1 MGSRGPVPSRSDQR
15 RRTNS
20 PAPKKAAA
28 GSVPDV
34 PAADPE
40 WHPVARR
47 WFESL
52 AGSGQSRF
60 YEPSDWA
67 AAYVLAESISREFK
81 PQPFTVGKGDDA
93 HFEMVEMAPKGASL
107 AAWLKG
113 MAALMVT
120 EGERRR
126 AGLELQRGPVGANGV
141 EVGDV
146 SELDEW
152 RDRLGRSA
160 G

>member
-1 MGSRGPVPSRSDQR
+1 MGTRGPAPKRSDQR

-20 PAPKKAAA
+20 AAPQKAPA
-28 GSVPDV
+28 GSEPT
-34 PAADPE
+34 PPSADPE
-40 WHPVARR
+40 WHPVARQ

-52 AGSGQSRF
+52 VGSGQSRF

-67 AAYVLAESISREFK
+67 AAVVLAESISREFK

-126 AGLELQRGPVGANGV
+126 AGLELQRGPVGV
-141 EVGDV
+141 EEVGDV
-146 SELDEW
+146 SELDEY
-152 RDRLGRSA
+152 RDRLRGSA